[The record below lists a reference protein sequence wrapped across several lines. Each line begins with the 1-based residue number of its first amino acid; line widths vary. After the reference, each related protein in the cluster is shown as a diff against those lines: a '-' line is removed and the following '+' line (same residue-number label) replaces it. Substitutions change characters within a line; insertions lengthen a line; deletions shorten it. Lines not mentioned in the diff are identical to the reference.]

1 MNLLTIDSEKIRVR
15 CGEKAYELVGFPPL
29 PFEYTY
35 MYYEPATN
43 HTRKVITL
51 DGQLVYDALTEAEM
65 AVIEETI
72 ANEALMKQ
80 YEKVYEVFEAPA
92 PTDDFVPEVDHC
104 VDGEGK
110 YQGIRAITAGYV
122 KVPGVPPESKFD
134 GFLGVV
140 QRWNSITNAWEI
152 KGGYGEERKAEYLQQ
167 TPIGAQLGAL
177 IAAVDAL
184 AKGQPVPVEFTEIV
198 AKIAAI
204 KTAIPKE

>member
-1 MNLLTIDSEKIRVR
+1 MNFLTIDPQQVRVKA
-15 CGEKAYELVGFPPL
+15 GEKTYELVGFPPL
-29 PFEYTY
+29 PFDFTY
-35 MYYEPATN
+35 LYYEPATN

-72 ANEALMKQ
+72 NNEALMKQ

-110 YQGIRAITAGYV
+110 YQGVRAITAGYV
-122 KVPGVPPESKFD
+122 KVPGFPPESKFD
-134 GFLGVV
+134 SFLGVV

-152 KGGYGEERKAEYLQQ
+152 KGGYAEERKAEYLQQ
-167 TPIGAQLGAL
+167 VPIGQQLGAL

-184 AKGQPVPVEFTEIV
+184 SKGQPVPVEFTEIV
-198 AKIAAI
+198 SKIEAI
-204 KTAIPKE
+204 KATIPKE

>member
-1 MNLLTIDSEKIRVR
+1 MNFLTIDPQQVRVK
-15 CGEKAYELVGFPPL
+15 CGEKTYELVGFPPL
-29 PFEYTY
+29 PFDYTY
-35 MYYEPATN
+35 LYYEPATN
-43 HTRKVITL
+43 HTRKVITV

-65 AVIEETI
+65 TVIEETI
-72 ANEALMKQ
+72 ANDALMQQ
-80 YEKVYEVFEAPA
+80 YQKVYEVFEAPA

-104 VDGEGK
+104 ADGEGK

-122 KVPGVPPESKFD
+122 KVPVPPESKFD
-134 GFLGVV
+134 SFLGVV

-152 KGGYGEERKAEYLQQ
+152 HGGYGEKRKAEYLQQ

-184 AKGQPVPVEFTEIV
+184 SKGQPVPVEFTEIV